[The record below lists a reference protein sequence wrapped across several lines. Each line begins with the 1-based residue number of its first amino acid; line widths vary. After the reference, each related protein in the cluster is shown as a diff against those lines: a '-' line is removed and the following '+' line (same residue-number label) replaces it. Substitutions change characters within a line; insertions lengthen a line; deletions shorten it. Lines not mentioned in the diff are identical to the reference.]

1 MYLFFRLKTNKKSM
15 VKHADSLENFKLKL
29 TKTTQNAGQCS
40 KDYAASS
47 SFIAMDLFSIKMLM
61 HECQT

>member
-1 MYLFFRLKTNKKSM
+1 M

-29 TKTTQNAGQCS
+29 TKTTQNPGQCS

-47 SFIAMDLFSIKMLM
+47 RFIVMRFLLNQDVDA
-61 HECQT
+61 

>member
-1 MYLFFRLKTNKKSM
+1 M

-29 TKTTQNAGQCS
+29 TKTTQNAGQCN

-47 SFIAMDLFSIKMLM
+47 SFIAMRFLLN
-61 HECQT
+61 QNVAA

>member
-1 MYLFFRLKTNKKSM
+1 MI
-15 VKHADSLENFKLKL
+15 KHADSLENFKLKL

-47 SFIAMDLFSIKMLM
+47 SFIAMGSVLNQDVDAWMPD
-61 HECQT
+61 

>member
-1 MYLFFRLKTNKKSM
+1 M

-61 HECQT
+61 HEYQT